1 MAEEYKT
8 SLNRPRANLPGL
20 MENPGIPL
28 DLDSK
33 GWPLKTIENFYTAM
47 DWDETMS
54 HVKYNELTQC
64 AEYRGYGV
72 KDEPIVRRWTDADL
86 AWLEQHLETD
96 YGLYSPQKLQSALR
110 LFYRHH
116 RFHPIREK
124 LREICWDGERRI
136 EGFLT
141 RWMGCEDTPYVREV
155 SRLLFAGGIHRLYD
169 PGCKFDCVPVLVG
182 PQGSGKSTIVRWLAM
197 EDDYFAELTV
207 LEGRESVEQLTGA
220 WICEITELL
229 ALSRVKEQEAVKSFL
244 SRQRDRYRKPYDRE
258 ITEQPRQCIFIG
270 TTNRR
275 QFLKDRTGN
284 RRFCPVEVRMA
295 GSALFENEA
304 LCRAEIAQCWAEAKA
319 RYDAGNLPPTADL
332 KLLDAFC
339 EAQESALEEDWRVG
353 AIEKYVRS
361 LPAEHC
367 FCVREVARNALVLG
381 DDRPRDP
388 TMQESREIALILDGM
403 WFLKRAGRKRL
414 QNYGQ
419 QMAWKRSDVN
429 V

>member
-1 MAEEYKT
+1 MEEEYKT

-110 LFYRHH
+110 LFYRRH

-155 SRLLFAGGIHRLYD
+155 SRLLFAGGIHRLCD

-284 RRFCPVEVRMA
+284 RRFCPVEVHMA
-295 GSALFENEA
+295 GSALFENEK

-381 DDRPRDP
+381 DDKPRDP

-403 WFLKRAGRKRL
+403 WILERAGRKSFP
-414 QNYGQ
+414 NYGQ
-419 QMAWKRSDVN
+419 QRAWKRRKLD
-429 V
+429 